1 MAPTDPHTGGRLEDM
16 AATGTTIP
24 GDAGVQR
31 IIPSVP
37 RPDQIDPSPAEYSHT
52 NPAHAADNAFD
63 IPRGVADRGQT
74 GEIITG
80 TGDQLTSNIEKKN
93 LDDAYL
99 DPKAKGHARYAK
111 HARQDNEFD
120 KLAKAGHDV
129 ESAPGEEEVGQE
141 DLLDR
146 RGAK

>member
-16 AATGTTIP
+16 ARDGTSIP

-31 IIPSVP
+31 TIPSVP
-37 RPDQIDPSPAEYSHT
+37 RPDQIDADPSFAHS

-63 IPRGVADRGQT
+63 IPRGNKDRGFT
-74 GEIITG
+74 GEVTTG
-80 TGDQLTSNIEKKN
+80 TGDQLPSNIEKKR
-93 LDDAYL
+93 LDDADL
-99 DPKAKGHARYAK
+99 DPKSKGHAQYYK
-111 HARQDNEFD
+111 HARQTDEFETMAR
-120 KLAKAGHDV
+120 KGHDV
-129 ESAPGEEEVGQE
+129 EGAPGEEELGQE